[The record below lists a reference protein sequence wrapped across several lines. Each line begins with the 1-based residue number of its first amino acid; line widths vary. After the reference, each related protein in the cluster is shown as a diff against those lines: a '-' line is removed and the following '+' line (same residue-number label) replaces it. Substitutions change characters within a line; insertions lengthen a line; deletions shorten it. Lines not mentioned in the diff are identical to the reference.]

1 MDEETATAGRAP
13 IDRADVRAAL
23 DPHASPVLLASL
35 AEDVPALRPLIAT
48 NPSCPTH
55 VLAWLRERGETSID
69 DGLAR
74 NPYAHQLGLRTERA
88 PAGALDHYGTT
99 HCPACGAQVA
109 ADAWVCGSCFEP
121 FGAPAA
127 VVDREPLLTM
137 TPAGNHTDAVAVV
150 SPRLPPPTTADRSHR
165 APRLWPLV
173 LLALLVLAAAAWL
186 VVRKRNTVNIA
197 TVATSTTVDAPTT
210 VASTVAATTTAP
222 APTTTV
228 APVTTIAA
236 PATAAPPAATTAAPP
251 ATTAAPPP
259 TTTAPATTAAPPA
272 TTAAPPSQQQAV
284 ALAQRL
290 VDAYAS
296 GDWATVHKL
305 NPSDPRNDDGLAASY
320 GTLDRAFALATKIT
334 ATTPSVYNLRLGLVY
349 QLTESGA
356 PKTRLY
362 CVHWDVDVSGPR
374 IERVSGVQLDQRDGT
389 LDPNALKPELDSTCP
404 GQQLS

>member
-48 NPSCPTH
+48 NPACPTH
-55 VLAWLRERGETSID
+55 VLTWLRERGETSID

-74 NPYAHQLGLRTERA
+74 NPRAHQLGLRTERA
-88 PAGALDHYGTT
+88 AAAALEYYGTT

-109 ADAWVCGSCFEP
+109 AEAWVCGSCFEP

-127 VVDREPLLTM
+127 VVDREPLLTTM
-137 TPAGNHTDAVAVV
+137 AVGPPTDAVAVV
-150 SPRLPPPTTADRSHR
+150 SPRHPSPTTAERPHR
-165 APRLWPLV
+165 APRPWPFV

-197 TVATSTTVDAPTT
+197 TVASTTTVAATTT

-222 APTTTV
+222 APTTT
-228 APVTTIAA
+228 
-236 PATAAPPAATTAAPP
+236 AAPPPATTAAPP

-259 TTTAPATTAAPPA
+259 ATTAPPPATTAAPPA
-272 TTAAPPSQQQAV
+272 TTAAPPATTTAPPSGQQAV

-290 VDAYAS
+290 VDAYATS
-296 GDWATVHKL
+296 DWATVHAL

-320 GTLDRAFALATKIT
+320 GALDRAFALATTIT

-349 QLTESGA
+349 QLTENGV
-356 PKTRLY
+356 PRTRLY

-374 IERVSGVQLDQRDGT
+374 IERVSGVQLDERDGT

-404 GQQLS
+404 AQLLS